1 MNKIVNT
8 YIMQSIGLIALLTL
22 ITLACVWAWGNVGMV
37 AGPLALVV
45 VFQLV
50 ACVAYGLIW
59 KSVARTSLASLP
71 TLYMAASAIR
81 MFAAIVVVV
90 GFLFLVSN
98 KEAVRFFIITF
109 LIYYFLI
116 LIYDTVY
123 FVKVEKKIQQNG

>member
-1 MNKIVNT
+1 
-8 YIMQSIGLIALLTL
+8 
-22 ITLACVWAWGNVGMV
+22 
-37 AGPLALVV
+37 
-45 VFQLV
+45 
-50 ACVAYGLIW
+50 
-59 KSVARTSLASLP
+59 
-71 TLYMAASAIR
+71 MAASAIR

>member
-22 ITLACVWAWGNVGMV
+22 VTLACVWAWGNVGMV

-50 ACVAYGLIW
+50 ACVAYGLVW

-123 FVKVEKKIQQNG
+123 FVKVEKKIQHIG

>member
-1 MNKIVNT
+1 
-8 YIMQSIGLIALLTL
+8 MQSIGLIALLTL

-50 ACVAYGLIW
+50 VCVAYGLVW

-98 KEAVRFFIITF
+98 KEAVRFFIIMF

>member
-50 ACVAYGLIW
+50 ACVAYGLVW

>member
-22 ITLACVWAWGNVGMV
+22 ITLVCVWAWGNVGMV

-50 ACVAYGLIW
+50 ACVAYGLVW

>member
-22 ITLACVWAWGNVGMV
+22 ITLASVWAWGNVGMV

-50 ACVAYGLIW
+50 ACVAYGLVW

>member
-1 MNKIVNT
+1 
-8 YIMQSIGLIALLTL
+8 MQSIGLIALLTL
-22 ITLACVWAWGNVGMV
+22 VTLACVWAWGNVGMV

-50 ACVAYGLIW
+50 ACVAYGLVW

>member
-50 ACVAYGLIW
+50 ACVAYGLVW

-123 FVKVEKKIQQNG
+123 FVKVERKIQQNG

>member
-1 MNKIVNT
+1 
-8 YIMQSIGLIALLTL
+8 MQSIGLIALLTL

-50 ACVAYGLIW
+50 ACVAYGLVW

-123 FVKVEKKIQQNG
+123 FVKVERKIQQNG

>member
-50 ACVAYGLIW
+50 VCVAYGLVW

-98 KEAVRFFIITF
+98 KEAVRFFIIMF

>member
-1 MNKIVNT
+1 
-8 YIMQSIGLIALLTL
+8 MQSIGLIALLTL

-50 ACVAYGLIW
+50 ACVAYGLVW

>member
-1 MNKIVNT
+1 
-8 YIMQSIGLIALLTL
+8 MQSIGLIALLTL
-22 ITLACVWAWGNVGMV
+22 ITLVCVWAWGNVGMV

-50 ACVAYGLIW
+50 ACVAYGLVW